1 MTTYAVNT
9 EGVKKAKG
17 MIDAHQYDIDTE
29 WSEGAPSAE
38 DGNAQIDRHGYEGF
52 GQWHLAIDTEATEDT
67 KDRYGFPYGDFQ
79 RVYRS
84 ALIHAK
90 QRAVQNG
97 HDEIARAAG
106 EVLDRLDEVRA

>member
-1 MTTYAVNT
+1 MPKYAVNT
-9 EGVKKAKG
+9 QGVKKAKD

-29 WSEGAPSAE
+29 WGEGAPSAE
-38 DGNAQIDRHGYEGF
+38 DGNAQIERHGYEGF

-84 ALIHAK
+84 ALIAAK
-90 QRAVQNG
+90 QRAAQND
-97 HDEIARAAG
+97 HDEIETVADDL
-106 EVLDRLDEVRA
+106 LDRLDKARA

>member
-1 MTTYAVNT
+1 MTRYSVNA
-9 EGVKKAKG
+9 EGVKKAKD
-17 MIDAHQYDIDTE
+17 MIEAHQYDIDTE
-29 WSEGAPSAE
+29 WGEGAPSAE
-38 DGNAQIDRHGYEGF
+38 EGNAQIERHGYEGF

-97 HDEIARAAG
+97 HDDVARVAD
-106 EVLDRLDEVRA
+106 EVLDRLDKVRA